1 MEAYMRLPRSLF
13 VPCLA
18 LTLAAGAPLAVAET
32 TRTVRAELSADA
44 LGHFAVENLAG
55 TMRVVP
61 AAGRTVVAVATVHAE
76 SDELAGSVTIQQVAG
91 KMGVPTLRVR
101 YPLDR
106 ESTLRYPRRGEGSGF
121 LGSLFGGDSSNAE
134 YDGHKVKVSERSGVL
149 LYADVEVQV
158 PRHLDNAVFRNLV
171 GFLEGKGLEGK
182 ILFDSGSG
190 DITLASVKGEIKTDT
205 GSGDVTATDASGSFS
220 CDTGSGDCDLT
231 GFSGDT
237 VHCDVGSGDVT
248 IRNASAL
255 HMDIDTGS
263 GNVHVTGG
271 DLEEFLADTG
281 SGNVQLDNHGTRL
294 TRIKADTGSGDVVL
308 RLAPDASFEAYADQ
322 GSGDLTVRY
331 KDAQPIVRRK
341 EVVGYR
347 RGDSRT
353 KIDVDTGSGDLT
365 IEPGA

>member
-1 MEAYMRLPRSLF
+1 MRSKTAVLF
-13 VPCLA
+13 SVLALLA
-18 LTLAAGAPLAVAET
+18 LTSVASAET

-61 AAGRTVVAVATVHAE
+61 ATGRTVVAVATVHAE
-76 SDELAGSVTIQQVAG
+76 TDALANSVKFEQVAG

-101 YPLDR
+101 YPLDE
-106 ESTLRYPRRGEGSGF
+106 ESTLRYPGRRKEAGF
-121 LGSLFGGDSSNAE
+121 LDSMFGGSSSTE
-134 YDGHKVKVSERSGVL
+134 YDGHKVKISERSGVL

-158 PRHLDNAVFRNLV
+158 PRHLDDAVFRNLV

-190 DITLASVKGEIKTDT
+190 DITITSVKGEIKTDT
-205 GSGDVTATDASGSFS
+205 ASGDVKATDAGGSFS

-231 GFSGDT
+231 GFSGDS

-248 IRNASAL
+248 VRKVKAL
-255 HMDIDTGS
+255 RMDVVTGS
-263 GNVHVTGG
+263 GDMRVTEG

-281 SGNVQLDNHGTRL
+281 SGSVRL
-294 TRIKADTGSGDVVL
+294 ENPGSRLARVKAGTGSGDVVL
-308 RLAPDASFEAYADQ
+308 RLAPDASFEALADQ
-322 GSGDLTVRY
+322 GSGDLTVLY
-331 KDAQPIVRRK
+331 KDAQPIVRHK
-341 EVVGYR
+341 EVIGYR
-347 RGDSRT
+347 RGDART